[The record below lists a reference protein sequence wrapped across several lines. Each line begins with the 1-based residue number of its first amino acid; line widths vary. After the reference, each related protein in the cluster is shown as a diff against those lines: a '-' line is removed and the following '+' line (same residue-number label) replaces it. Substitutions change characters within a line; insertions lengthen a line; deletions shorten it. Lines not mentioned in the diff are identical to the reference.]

1 MSIVSLPTAINN
13 ARSVHAPGSDPRQQL
28 QAASEQFEALF
39 LQQILKQ
46 MRKAGDVLSAG
57 NPMRSRELDTMR
69 DFYDEAMAEHLASSK
84 QTGISDML
92 VKQLSGSANQAMTL
106 TAAQQAAR
114 SAELPRSNIA
124 PQQPQETST
133 WERGVA
139 AVNQVWQRGSA
150 AIGSLVDSLIAHES
164 AGDIAAV
171 SNKGARGLMQ
181 LMPGTARDM
190 AAKLGLDFSEER
202 LTSDGEYNKTLGV
215 AYLKDMLQRYDGHQA
230 LAVAAYNA
238 GPGKVDEWLEKNGDP
253 RTGQIGTEAW
263 VQRIPYEE
271 TRNYTRSILQDL
283 QQQRLR
289 SGSAARERSDE
300 PVRASLDE
308 RLQSGEV
315 LAMAASRRPV
325 LSNETSEKQ
334 HIRTYAFNSAAEAV
348 ALDQRVAE
356 TARPQALH
364 QSLSAAFAQTL
375 RFEPPAGKEQ
385 PAHRE
390 QKGNLS

>member
-13 ARSVHAPGSDPRQQL
+13 ARSVNAPGSDPRQQL

-92 VKQLSGSANQAMTL
+92 VKQLAGSVTAPMTL

-114 SAELPRSNIA
+114 SAELPRSNIQ
-124 PQQPQETST
+124 PQQPLANS

-139 AVNQVWQRGSA
+139 AVNQVWQRGTA
-150 AIGSLVDSLIAHES
+150 ALGSLVDSLIDHES

-171 SNKGARGLMQ
+171 STKGARGLMQ

-190 AAKLGLDFSEER
+190 AAKLGLEFSEER
-202 LTSDGEYNKTLGV
+202 LTRDGEYNKTLGV
-215 AYLKDMLQRYDGHQA
+215 AYLKDMLERYDGHQA

-238 GPGKVDEWLEKNGDP
+238 GPGKVDEWLKKNGDP

-289 SGSAARERSDE
+289 GEAHA
-300 PVRASLDE
+300 PQPARASLDE
-308 RLQSGEV
+308 RLQVGE
-315 LAMAASRRPV
+315 LLGMAANRTVNFGDKSDSRTDEFKP
-325 LSNETSEKQ
+325 
-334 HIRTYAFNSAAEAV
+334 AAEAV
-348 ALDQRVAE
+348 ALDQRVADFPSQ
-356 TARPQALH
+356 RPLH
-364 QSLSAAFAQTL
+364 QSLSAAFAQSIRT
-375 RFEPPAGKEQ
+375 A
-385 PAHRE
+385 
-390 QKGNLS
+390 SSS